1 MILPLRF
8 FDFFEFFLRLL
19 QFLDLVVRFC
29 LLGAKEGS
37 EPHYQIEELW
47 YPQEKLQKNRKI

>member
-8 FDFFEFFLRLL
+8 SDFLHFFLRVP
-19 QFLDLVVRFC
+19 QFLNLVVRFC

-37 EPHYQIEELW
+37 ESHYQIEELW
-47 YPQEKLQKNRKI
+47 YPQEKLQKNEKS